1 MEGITREQLK
11 ILRKRAAPCRLEE
24 DKWRDVYQLL
34 FPEVHKADIPSPCK
48 SFHLLSQELY
58 D

>member
-1 MEGITREQLK
+1 MEGITREQMK

-34 FPEVHKADIPSPCK
+34 FPEVLKADIPSPCK
-48 SFHLLSQELY
+48 PSPLLFQESY